1 MTFVLTDESKQQLSD
16 RLSSF
21 WFYLPFKIH
30 PTNHKVELLP
40 RNPAAD
46 GVGCRVAVL
55 IDGAPNRQLPPATN
69 PTLAA
74 GGNTLLVEHADYGKL
89 KFNNLMYEGSVS
101 VVRNNEWAELRLF
114 AGVGNAADW
123 IETGSWSRPAF
134 EIAANVNLWQR
145 VFKFGQIDEAAVDA
159 TTVELNKTGSPRAVT
174 LVRRLINNTICA
186 EILAVG
192 GLDANRGR
200 PIPILTVTKKE
211 PPAPTAGEKPVAA
224 TEGPPSLPDLSL
236 LTGANSHAA
245 EGYVMIAAGAFAAMS
260 ADSML
265 SAFETISDSADA
277 MRRLSQVAWAPDN
290 VSQNDGRLL
299 RKLNNIHDTGRS
311 GVFEGSGLNTDPV
324 EVLHV
329 RASGDDN
336 IS

>member
-1 MTFVLTDESKQQLSD
+1 MTFVLTDESKQQLTD

-30 PTNHKVELLP
+30 PTNRRVELLP
-40 RNPAAD
+40 SNPAAD
-46 GVGCRVAVL
+46 GLGCRVAVL
-55 IDGAPNRQLPPATN
+55 IDGAPNRQLPP
-69 PTLAA
+69 PTDAA
-74 GGNTLLVEHADYGKL
+74 LEAGRNTLTVAHAEYGTL
-89 KFNNLMYEGSVS
+89 KFNSLMYEGSVS

-114 AGVGNAADW
+114 AGVGDAADW
-123 IETGSWSRPAF
+123 IETNNWSRPAF
-134 EIAANVNLWQR
+134 DIAPNANLWQR
-145 VFKFGQIDEAAVDA
+145 SFKFGDIDGAAVDA
-159 TTVELNKTGSPRAVT
+159 TTVEMNKAGSPRAVT
-174 LVRRLINNTICA
+174 LIRRLINNTICA
-186 EILAVG
+186 EILTVG
-192 GLDANRGR
+192 GLDAGSGD
-200 PIPILTVTKKE
+200 PMPSLTVTTTGGPSKL
-211 PPAPTAGEKPVAA
+211 PTHN
-224 TEGPPSLPDLSL
+224 L
-236 LTGANSHAA
+236 LTAANNKAA
-245 EGYVMIAAGAFAAMS
+245 EGYVMIAAGAFAAIS

-290 VSQNDGRLL
+290 VSQKDGRLL

-329 RASGDDN
+329 RASGGGD